1 MIKYPDGREYLPNKH
16 KTKLSKFEISISSS
30 NRGMAFEDDI
40 NVSNDFYSDHGIALI
55 TKRPTPINVVKVD
68 YTNCPHIIDAYFE
81 KQSTT
86 DYNGIY
92 REKYID
98 FEAKSTKSKTSF
110 PLANISS
117 HQIEHLKQVI
127 RFGGIAFFII
137 NFNRYDETY
146 ILTAEQLI
154 MFMKQNKRKSIPYE
168 YFKEKTMRVAHGYL
182 PRLYY
187 LEAIDKIFF

>member
-1 MIKYPDGREYLPNKH
+1 MIRYPDGREYLPNK
-16 KTKLSKFEISISSS
+16 KKIKLTKDEISISSS

-40 NVSNDFYSDHGIALI
+40 NISNDFYSEHGIALI
-55 TKRPTPINVVKVD
+55 TKRPTPINVVHVD
-68 YTNCPHIIDAYFE
+68 YTNGPHITDAYFE

-92 REKYID
+92 RQKYID

-110 PLANISS
+110 PLANISR
-117 HQIEHLKQVI
+117 HQIEHLESVI
-127 RFGGIAFFII
+127 KFGGIAFFII

-146 ILTAEQLI
+146 ILSAEQLLLFI
-154 MFMKQNKRKSIPYE
+154 KENKRKSIPYE
-168 YFKEKTMRVAHGYL
+168 YFKNKAMRVAHGYI

-187 LEAIDKIFF
+187 LEAVDKLFF